1 MRDVPT
7 TWEELLKW
15 CDGHAAYSDR
25 FIDFQRW
32 IAEAEARATA
42 TERDRCLGLAL
53 VTPNDL
59 MQSRSAMAWGDH
71 SDSAYA
77 EWITKVI
84 RTRIAPPPPVDPI
97 VEVIMAEIA
106 KGVTAAGQYYAI
118 GTVASLVFATRIAAA
133 VRAMEVKN
141 V

>member
-42 TERDRCLGLAL
+42 TERDRCSKAAL
-53 VTPNDL
+53 VTPKDL
-59 MQSRSAMAWGDH
+59 NSVDKYDGWHALAVRLNAL
-71 SDSAYA
+71 
-77 EWITKVI
+77 I
-84 RTRIAPPPPVDPI
+84 RARIVPPPPVDEL
-97 VEVIMAEIA
+97 VLTIA
-106 KGVTAAGQYYAI
+106 NQLMKGVSGGSNFTSFAPV
-118 GTVASLVFATRIAAA
+118 VASMFAAQIAAA
-133 VRAMEVKN
+133 IRAIEAKN